1 MSSSL
6 SCAALVAALA
16 LALAPAAGGAAPPG
30 ESAAPA
36 NAAPRSALQLA
47 EQLRALGSNG
57 DCAVEALRHAYQVP
71 EERETGFERAALCLG
86 LAGRHADARRL
97 LLQLPQPVGP
107 LTRYRLCWAE
117 ARLDGGPREDCG
129 RVQPGGDRWAALATE
144 MVVLH
149 DLREGHWEA
158 ARRRLAAAAA
168 SDDPTLASWRA
179 VDAALVERA
188 ARRKHR
194 SPWVAGALSAVVP
207 GLGRVYI
214 GRWKDGLMSAILVG
228 LPAGFAANGFS
239 DNGVKSVRGWLLGT
253 MASVLYVGNVYGS
266 AVGAVAADRDADLL
280 LRASA
285 DDLHAGRAD
294 PAE

>member
-1 MSSSL
+1 MIGSL
-6 SCAALVAALA
+6 AAAVLVTALA
-16 LALAPAAGGAAPPG
+16 VAPATAAGGTPP
-30 ESAAPA
+30 
-36 NAAPRSALQLA
+36 SALQLA

-57 DCAVEALRHAYQVP
+57 ECAVEALRHSYQVP

-86 LAGRHADARRL
+86 LAGRHGDAQRL
-97 LLQLPQPVGP
+97 LLQLPAP
-107 LTRYRLCWAE
+107 LAPRTRYRLCWTQV
-117 ARLDGGPREDCG
+117 RLDAGPREDCG
-129 RVQPGGDRWAALATE
+129 RLQPGADRWSALATE

-149 DLREGHWEA
+149 DLRTGSWEE
-158 ARRRLAAAAA
+158 ARRRLAATAA

-179 VDAALVERA
+179 VDAALAERA
-188 ARRKHR
+188 AHRKR
-194 SPWVAGALSAVVP
+194 SSPWVAGALSAVVP

-239 DNGVKSVRGWLLGT
+239 DNGVRSVRGWLLGT
-253 MASVLYVGNVYGS
+253 VASVLYVGNVYGS
-266 AVGAVAADRDADLL
+266 AVGAVAADRDADMI
-280 LRASA
+280 LRSSA